1 MTQFSETELTA
12 AVVRSFDDTPHPRAK
27 FLLQELVKSLHEY
40 VRKTDLTFEE
50 WEYAIDFLTR
60 TGQKCTPIRQE
71 FILLSDVM
79 GVSMLV
85 DAVNHREREGAT
97 ETTVLGPFYVGE
109 HREMPHG
116 ADISPHNQTG
126 EKMFVRSRV
135 TDTHGKPLAGVP
147 VDVWHADDD
156 GFYDSQKPSYA
167 THGPSSRARF
177 VTDADGRFFF
187 RTILPCSYPIPTDG
201 PVGEM
206 IMQTRRHPMRPAHVH
221 FLVAAPGYEPL
232 ITHVF
237 IGGDKYLDSDVVF
250 GVKDELVAS
259 VEKRTDP
266 AMPDGQPAAAPWHLV
281 TYEFHMKPGAGVAP
295 KPMASK
301 GEDEATEAA

>member
-1 MTQFSETELTA
+1 MPQFNETELTA
-12 AVVRSFDDTPHPRAK
+12 AVIRSFDEAPDPRAK

-60 TGQKCTPIRQE
+60 TGQKCTEIRQE
-71 FILLSDVM
+71 FILLSDVL

-85 DAVNHREREGAT
+85 DAVNHRDREGAT

-109 HREMPHG
+109 HKMTPHG
-116 ADISPHNQTG
+116 TDISAKLPG
-126 EKMFVRSRV
+126 ERMFVQSRV
-135 TDTHGKPLAGVP
+135 TDLKGKPLAGVP

-167 THGPSSRARF
+167 AQGPSSRARF
-177 VTDADGRFFF
+177 ITDADGRFFF

-206 IMQTRRHPMRPAHVH
+206 IQATRRPALRPAHVH
-221 FLVAAPGYEPL
+221 FLVAAPGYQPL
-232 ITHVF
+232 VTHVF
-237 IGGDKYLDSDVVF
+237 IGGDPNIDCDVVF
-250 GVKDELVAS
+250 GVKDELIANI
-259 VEKRTDP
+259 EKRADP
-266 AMPDGQPAAAPWHLV
+266 LMPDGKPAPTPWHLM
-281 TYEFHMKPGAGVAP
+281 TYEFRMRPGEGAAP
-295 KPMASK
+295 KPLGAK
-301 GEDEATEAA
+301 TTEDA

>member
-1 MTQFSETELTA
+1 MSQFNENDLTA
-12 AVVRSFDDTPHPRAK
+12 AVVKSFDNTPDKRAR
-27 FLLQELVKSLHEY
+27 FLLQELVKSLHDY

-60 TGQKCTPIRQE
+60 VGQKCTPIRQE

-97 ETTVLGPFYVGE
+97 QTTVLGPFYVGE
-109 HREMPHG
+109 HKQMPHG
-116 ADISPHNQTG
+116 TDISPHNKTG
-126 EKMFVRSRV
+126 EKMFVQSRV
-135 TDTHGKPLAGVP
+135 TDLKGKPLAGVP

-156 GFYDSQKPSYA
+156 GFYDSQKPTYA
-167 THGPSSRARF
+167 TTGPTHRARF
-177 VTDADGRFFF
+177 VTDNDGRFTF

-206 IMQTRRHPMRPAHVH
+206 IMQTKRHPMRPAHVH
-221 FLVAAPGYEPL
+221 FLVNARGYEPL

-237 IGGDKYLDSDVVF
+237 IDGDKYLDSDVVF
-250 GVKDELVAS
+250 GVKDELVAKI
-259 VEKRTDP
+259 EKRSDA
-266 AMPDGQPAAAPWHLV
+266 AMPDGKPASAPWHLMN
-281 TYEFHMKPGAGVAP
+281 YEFRMKPGGGAAP
-295 KPMASK
+295 KPMAAK
-301 GEDEATEAA
+301 ATEDA

>member
-1 MTQFSETELTA
+1 MPQFNDTELTA
-12 AVVRSFDDTPHPRAK
+12 PVIRSFEDKPEPRVK

-60 TGQKCTPIRQE
+60 PGQKCPDIRQE
-71 FILLSDVM
+71 FILLSDVL

-85 DAVNHREREGAT
+85 DAVNHRDRDGAT

-109 HREMPHG
+109 HRVMPHG
-116 ADISPHNQTG
+116 ADISADLAG
-126 EKMFVRSRV
+126 ERMFVQTRV
-135 TDTHGKPLAGVP
+135 TDLQGRPLAGVP

-167 THGPSSRARF
+167 AHGPSSRARF
-177 VTDADGRFFF
+177 ITDAEGRFYF

-206 IMQTRRHPMRPAHVH
+206 ILQTRRHPMRPAHVH
-221 FLVAAPGYEPL
+221 FLVNAKGHEPL

-250 GVKDELVAS
+250 GVKDDLIS
-259 VEKRTDP
+259 KIEKRADP
-266 AMPDGQPAAAPWHLV
+266 TMPDGGKAAAPWHLM
-281 TYEFHMKPGAGVAP
+281 TYEFHLKQGGGMAP
-295 KPMASK
+295 KPMAAR
-301 GEDEATEAA
+301 ATEDA

>member
-1 MTQFSETELTA
+1 MPQFDENDLTA
-12 AVVRSFDDTPHPRAK
+12 AVVKSFDNTPDPRAK
-27 FLLQELVKSLHEY
+27 FLLQELVKSLHDY

-60 TGQKCTPIRQE
+60 TGHKCTDIRQE

-85 DAVNHREREGAT
+85 DAVNHRE
-97 ETTVLGPFYVGE
+97 
-109 HREMPHG
+109 MPHG
-116 ADISPHNQTG
+116 SDISPYNKTG
-126 EKMFVRSRV
+126 EKMFVQSRV
-135 TDTHGKPLAGVP
+135 TDLSGKPLAGVP

-156 GFYDSQKPSYA
+156 GFYDSQKPTYA
-167 THGPSSRARF
+167 ATGPTSRARF
-177 VTDADGRFFF
+177 VTDNDGRFSF

-206 IMQTRRHPMRPAHVH
+206 IMQTKRHPMRPAHVH
-221 FLVAAPGYEPL
+221 FLVNARGYEPL

-237 IGGDKYLDSDVVF
+237 IDGDKYLDSDVVF
-250 GVKDELVAS
+250 GVKDELVAK

-266 AMPDGQPAAAPWHLV
+266 KMPDGKPASAPWHLM
-281 TYEFHMKPGAGVAP
+281 TYEFHMKPGGGAAP
-295 KPMASK
+295 KPMAAK
-301 GEDEATEAA
+301 ATEDA